1 SSALPVPT
9 SRPLH
14 LLKTGKQPSKPQW
27 PTSPCAARWTKSPS
41 ATRSSARR
49 STMPPSLSRPG
60 NKRQKANL
68 YGQRSEALAAFFL
81 QLKFYRIR
89 DRRYKT
95 PGGEIDVVAER
106 GGTIVFVEVKS
117 RLKAASE
124 AEALEAINQARI
136 IR

>member
-1 SSALPVPT
+1 
-9 SRPLH
+9 
-14 LLKTGKQPSKPQW
+14 
-27 PTSPCAARWTKSPS
+27 
-41 ATRSSARR
+41 
-49 STMPPSLSRPG
+49 MPPSLSRPG

-68 YGQRSEALAAFFL
+68 FGQRSEALAALFL

-95 PGGEIDVVAER
+95 PGGEIDIIAER
-106 GGTIVFVEVKS
+106 FGMLVFVEVKS

-136 IR
+136 LRAAEHWLSRHPREAQKSCRFDVIFLAPGRWPRHLINAFDAGA

>member
-1 SSALPVPT
+1 
-9 SRPLH
+9 
-14 LLKTGKQPSKPQW
+14 
-27 PTSPCAARWTKSPS
+27 
-41 ATRSSARR
+41 
-49 STMPPSLSRPG
+49 MPPSLSRPG

-68 YGQRSEALAAFFL
+68 FGQRSEALAALFL

-95 PGGEIDVVAER
+95 PGGEIDIIAER
-106 GGTIVFVEVKS
+106 LGTLVFVEVKS

-136 IR
+136 LRAAEHWLSRHPREAQKSCRFDVIFLAPGRWPRHLINAFDAGA

>member
-1 SSALPVPT
+1 
-9 SRPLH
+9 
-14 LLKTGKQPSKPQW
+14 
-27 PTSPCAARWTKSPS
+27 
-41 ATRSSARR
+41 
-49 STMPPSLSRPG
+49 MPPSLSRPG

-95 PGGEIDVVAER
+95 PGGEIDIVAER

-136 IR
+136 IRAAEHWLSRHPREAEKSCRFDVIFLAPGRWPRHLINAFDAGA

>member
-1 SSALPVPT
+1 
-9 SRPLH
+9 
-14 LLKTGKQPSKPQW
+14 
-27 PTSPCAARWTKSPS
+27 
-41 ATRSSARR
+41 
-49 STMPPSLSRPG
+49 MPPSLSRPG

-136 IR
+136 IRAAEHWLSRHPREAEKSCRFDVIFLAPGRWPRHLINAFDAGA